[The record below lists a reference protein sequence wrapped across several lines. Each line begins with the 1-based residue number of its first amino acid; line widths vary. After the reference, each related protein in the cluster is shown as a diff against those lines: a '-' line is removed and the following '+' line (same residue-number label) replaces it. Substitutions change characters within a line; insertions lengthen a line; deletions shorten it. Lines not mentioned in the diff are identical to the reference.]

1 MVPPFVCLVS
11 LEVEI
16 NPRLYRG
23 KKKERSYKKE
33 GELYAAQ
40 LTLKPCLKLSHN
52 IGRNLVTRSRVAV
65 RVMR

>member
-1 MVPPFVCLVS
+1 MLICMVS
-11 LEVEI
+11 LEVEKI
-16 NPRLYRG
+16 PRFYRG

-40 LTLKPCLKLSHN
+40 LTLKPCLKLSHS

-65 RVMR
+65 CVMR